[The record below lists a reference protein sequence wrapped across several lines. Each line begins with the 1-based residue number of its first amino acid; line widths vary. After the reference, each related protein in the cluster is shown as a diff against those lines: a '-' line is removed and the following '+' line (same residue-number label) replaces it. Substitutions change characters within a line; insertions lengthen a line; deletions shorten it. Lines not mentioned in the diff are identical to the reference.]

1 MYATQD
7 PQSPPA
13 PSHRRETSS
22 RVRAPQRTAST
33 TSRSEIPRQM
43 QTIIGSVPL
52 ELREGTYPIL
62 KVDFKYLSH
71 ASPKSRQ
78 ALAVV
83 AAARISNGSPLI
95 PARASATIRTYA
107 GSLRFPRFGT
117 GAR

>member
-22 RVRAPQRTAST
+22 RVRAPQRTSST

-71 ASPKSRQ
+71 ASPN
-78 ALAVV
+78 LT
-83 AAARISNGSPLI
+83 
-95 PARASATIRTYA
+95 PARRAGMHWRWSPPPGHRTA
-107 GSLRFPRFGT
+107 PP
-117 GAR
+117 